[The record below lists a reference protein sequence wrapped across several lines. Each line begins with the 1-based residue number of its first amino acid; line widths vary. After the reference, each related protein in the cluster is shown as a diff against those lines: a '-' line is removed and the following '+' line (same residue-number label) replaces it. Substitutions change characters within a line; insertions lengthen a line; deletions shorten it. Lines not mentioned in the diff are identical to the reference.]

1 MRWIR
6 EHRLATAILVAFAA
20 LFLLIFVSRQTL
32 GDDNPLGRAV
42 GEALSAVEAPFA
54 AVGGFFGGNLSVLLD
69 RGDLAQ
75 ENERLRERVMELEKA
90 LTEARLSATDL
101 DELKRLSELLNY
113 SGLREKYDTVAAD
126 VIAMDA
132 SNVFN
137 IFTINAGTRDGVFTD
152 AVVVD
157 GDGLI
162 GRVMSVGDR
171 WAKVISVIDE
181 SNKVGFQVFRSPEW
195 LGVLQG
201 DGEGSLK
208 GYMLDEAA
216 AVREGDRLITSG
228 IGGIYPQ
235 GITIG
240 KVVAVNWDH
249 DTPLK
254 TIEVEPAAYFKNI
267 RKVSVL
273 LAERPQEVA
282 EP

>member
-1 MRWIR
+1 MNTI
-6 EHRLATAILVAFAA
+6 EI
-20 LFLLIFVSRQTL
+20 
-32 GDDNPLGRAV
+32 
-42 GEALSAVEAPFA
+42 PFA
-54 AVGGFFGGNLSVLLD
+54 YTGSFFNDRFAVLFATE
-69 RGDLAQ
+69 DLVK
-75 ENERLRERVMELEKA
+75 ENEQLKERIQDLEKELMDA
-90 LTEARLSATDL
+90 QLSGTDFE
-101 DELKRLSELLNY
+101 DLKSLSESLNY
-113 SGLREKYDTVAAD
+113 AGLHDQYAIITAD
-126 VIAMDA
+126 VIAMDE

-137 IFTINAGTRDGVFTD
+137 IFTINVGSKNGVATD

-162 GRVMSVGDR
+162 GRVMSVGDS

-181 SNKVGFQVFRSPEW
+181 SNKVGFQVFRNPEW

-201 DGEGSLK
+201 DGNGRLT
-208 GYMLDEAA
+208 GYMLDETA

-240 KVVAVNWDH
+240 KVTTVEWDH

-254 TIEVEPAAYFKNI
+254 TLDVEPAAYFRNI

-273 LAERPQEVA
+273 LYQKEAEA
-282 EP
+282 LEP